1 MARKVNVGTW
11 FEIYVGDMDRAKK
24 FYGTVLNEEM
34 IDMEVPDGSEGGMKM
49 VSFPWVEGAPNAS
62 GALVKSD
69 SMQPGA
75 GGTLVYFT
83 CEDCKEE
90 ESRVEKAGGKIVQSK
105 FPIGEHGHCSI
116 CMDTEGNVFGL
127 HSMK

>member
-1 MARKVNVGTW
+1 MARNVNIGTW

-34 IDMEVPDGSEGGMKM
+34 VDMELPEGSEEGMKM
-49 VSFPWVEGAPNAS
+49 VSFPWVEGAANAS

-75 GGTLVYFT
+75 GGTLVYLT
-83 CEDCKEE
+83 CEDCKVE
-90 ESRVEKAGGKIVQSK
+90 ESRVEKAGGKVVQAK
-105 FPIGEHGHCSI
+105 FQIGEHGFCSI

-127 HSMK
+127 HSSK